1 MFKSLGFDLFSSNW
15 VVGVKKNST
24 LSTNILFRDSISD
37 AGNSGQWAWVCSA
50 LGGRCPLETNV
61 TSLTPGASPAVTHD
75 PVVSI
80 LSISSISNKLDS
92 WKKDFKGRYYQIYC
106 NKFTELYKICTIKY
120 YNFNKNFVLFLRPS
134 SISCGFPHLL
144 TRWIGVLLNEKK
156 CLLFILGAYVAS

>member
-1 MFKSLGFDLFSSNW
+1 MLAKTLHNLNSSNW

-61 TSLTPGASPAVTHD
+61 TSLTPGASPAVTND

-80 LSISSISNKLDS
+80 LSISSVSNKLDS
-92 WKKDFKGRYYQIYC
+92 WKKILRVKIIKFIVINSQSYIKSALSNYY
-106 NKFTELYKICTIKY
+106 KFNVFWSYWWLKDLRTRGKFIKVY
-120 YNFNKNFVLFLRPS
+120 MVGCQS
-134 SISCGFPHLL
+134 DA
-144 TRWIGVLLNEKK
+144 W
-156 CLLFILGAYVAS
+156 